1 MKRLAKNLMI
11 GATFLS
17 SLYLVGFSPNE
28 SLKEAQTHIRIK
40 GNGATPDGY
49 QPSQIKKAYGLN
61 QLSTTGVGQTIAIVE
76 AYGNPNIKKD
86 LSVFSKQF
94 NLPKAD
100 LQIVYPQGK
109 PKKID
114 SGWSLETSLDVEWAH
129 ALAPDAKILLVIAKS
144 ASVSDLV
151 SAVDYATSYGAQVV
165 SMSWGTTEFSS
176 ETSYDSH
183 FQHSG
188 VVFVSSSGDR
198 GSGVHWPA
206 SSPYVLSVGGTT
218 LNIDSDGNYLRE
230 TAWSGSGGGISSYES
245 RQNYQ
250 DNWID
255 VVGSY
260 RGVPD
265 VSWDADPNTGV
276 AVYNST
282 SSNGQSGWFKVGG
295 TSFGAPSWAA
305 IIVLTNQE
313 RTSPLTSIDAVT
325 RLYKTAGIS
334 GSADYITDYH
344 DISEGS
350 NGGYS
355 AQAGYDLVTGIGT
368 PQVNSL
374 IPVLVTNP

>member
-28 SLKEAQTHIRIK
+28 PLKEAQTHIRIK

-61 QLSTTGVGQTIAIVE
+61 QLSTTGIGQTIAIVE